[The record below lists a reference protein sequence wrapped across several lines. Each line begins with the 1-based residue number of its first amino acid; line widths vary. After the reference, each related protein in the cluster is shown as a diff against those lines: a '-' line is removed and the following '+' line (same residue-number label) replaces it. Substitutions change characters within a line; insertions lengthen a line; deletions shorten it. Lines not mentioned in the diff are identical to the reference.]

1 MAHST
6 YKRALVQKADIP
18 LTARICPEGDGD
30 ETLGRTQKTQGCHGA
45 MLNSPGDG
53 NSLSHLGPPNGPGRS
68 PSQHQGEP
76 PVTVRGFF
84 PFIRRQGGLFDL
96 SRTFAP
102 APNGHGGPYR
112 FDDAEGPRAL

>member
-1 MAHST
+1 MTHGT
-6 YKRALVQKADIP
+6 YERALVQKADIP
-18 LTARICPEGDGD
+18 VAARICPEGDGD
-30 ETLGRTQKTQGCHGA
+30 ETLGRTQKTQHCHGA

-84 PFIRRQGGLFDL
+84 PFIGQQVRSSL
-96 SRTFAP
+96 SRAFAP
-102 APNGHGGPYR
+102 TPNGHGGPYR